1 MTFEFVPEPAYLY
14 EVGQTGLTA
23 LRIRQDI
30 WLGGHFSGLVTY
42 IAVISASP
50 RYSGKAINLRDT
62 YKIKVSAINL
72 EKIIDFGGVFYRIC
86 QCFRAGSSVGRAM
99 D

>member
-30 WLGGHFSGLVTY
+30 WLGGHFSGLVT
-42 IAVISASP
+42 
-50 RYSGKAINLRDT
+50 
-62 YKIKVSAINL
+62 
-72 EKIIDFGGVFYRIC
+72 
-86 QCFRAGSSVGRAM
+86 
-99 D
+99 